1 MSLRLRASEWIIVGF
16 FAYVAVISPFFP
28 DRPNL
33 GLTPV
38 LALMAVAAAL
48 LAFAALDRGPRAAVA
63 STVRDWLPLL
73 FTLLAFR
80 EMELFL
86 PRAFDG
92 RLEAR
97 WIQFDRLLLDR
108 YPMRSAIESLGLVI
122 PLYLELCY
130 LFVYG
135 VAAACV
141 GILYA
146 RGKRAWVD
154 TFWIINLTGTLL
166 AYGLFP
172 YFPSQPPRIVFAG
185 FDNPSIVT
193 WVRTLNLFILNHA
206 TIHIGVFPSAHVSS
220 AFACTWAM
228 LLLIPERRRIGVLLL
243 IYAFSVSVATV
254 YGRYHY
260 AADVI
265 AGFAVSLVA
274 LGVGLVLKQTKR
286 PRELPAA

>member
-1 MSLRLRASEWIIVGF
+1 MIVAF
-16 FAYVAVISPFFP
+16 FVYVAVISPLFP
-28 DRPNL
+28 DRHHL
-33 GLTPV
+33 GLRP
-38 LALMAVAAAL
+38 LAALIAICTAL
-48 LAFAALDRGPRAAVA
+48 LAIAALDRGHRA
-63 STVRDWLPLL
+63 TVVGTLRDWLPLL

-86 PRAFDG
+86 PRAFEG
-92 RLEAR
+92 RLEAG
-97 WIQFDRLLLDR
+97 WIQLDRLLLDR
-108 YPMRSAIESLGLVI
+108 HHIRSAIESFGVAI

-130 LFVYG
+130 FLVYG

-154 TFWIINLTGTLL
+154 RFWIVNLTGTLV
-166 AYGLFP
+166 AYALFP

-185 FDNPSIVT
+185 LDNPSIVT

-206 TIHIGVFPSAHVSS
+206 SIHAGVFPSAHVSS
-220 AFACTWAM
+220 AFACAWAM
-228 LLLIPERRRIGVLLL
+228 LLLLPERRRIGFGLL
-243 IYAFSVSVATV
+243 IYAFSVSIATV

-260 AADVI
+260 AADVV

-274 LGVGLVLKQTKR
+274 LSLGLVLKQTKR
-286 PRELPAA
+286 PRALPAA